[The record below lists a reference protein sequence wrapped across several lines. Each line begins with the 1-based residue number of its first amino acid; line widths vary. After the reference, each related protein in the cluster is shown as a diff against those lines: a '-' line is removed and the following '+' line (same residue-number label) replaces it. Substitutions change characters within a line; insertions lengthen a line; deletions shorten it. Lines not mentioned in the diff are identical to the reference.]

1 MSLRALRYPVTW
13 PRPFDRSVDRD
24 QLRRRLLAFGG
35 LWFLLAGMLA
45 ALGFGVVLL
54 VSLALV
60 LVGGVLAGG
69 VWLARRYRVRD
80 GLRTAV
86 LATERGFRDLKARL
100 DDLGLQQ
107 HLLRLTT
114 RSRRSAITASHQARG
129 LLARSARSCASVI
142 DRSRE
147 RASQTLRKEPVAVD
161 RQRQALRLNELGA
174 ELRRSGNHQQA
185 AEQHRAALVILRQ
198 LGDRRAEALTL
209 NNLAL
214 ALVHTTGGVALAVQ
228 HFEEALVV
236 LQELGDVE
244 HEGQVIANLGFVRR
258 RQGRDEDAETLLHA
272 ALDKLPP
279 ESSAY
284 RQVEEQLRRAS

>member
-1 MSLRALRYPVTW
+1 VSW
-13 PRPFDRSVDRD
+13 PRPFDRSVNRD
-24 QLRRRLLAFGG
+24 QLRRRILAFGG

-45 ALGFGVVLL
+45 ALGFGIVLL

-69 VWLARRYRVRD
+69 VWLARRYRVRQ

-86 LATERGFRDLKARL
+86 RSTARTFRDLKARL
-100 DDLGLQQ
+100 DELGLQQ
-107 HLLRLTT
+107 HLLRFTT
-114 RSRRSAITASHQARG
+114 RSRRTAITASHRARG
-129 LLARSARSCASVI
+129 FLALSARSCASVI
-142 DRSRE
+142 DRSRR
-147 RASQTLRKEPVAVD
+147 RASQALRKEPTAVD
-161 RQRQALRLNELGA
+161 RQRHALRLNELGA
-174 ELRRSGNHQQA
+174 ELRRSGNHQEA
-185 AEQHRAALVILRQ
+185 AEQHRAALAILRE

-236 LQELGDVE
+236 LQELGDEE

-258 RQGRDEDAETLLHA
+258 RQGRDEDAENLLHA